1 MLRSVL
7 LGLALFSAAPA
18 IAKDPADPAPQSARA
33 TAAQAIELA
42 RLMSPSDL
50 LVDMEVREFDK
61 HFVPSLRSDPEM
73 KSLDDQYPGLF
84 EAMHKASRGLVAEAT
99 GRGAAKIHTA
109 IAQLI
114 EASFTSADI
123 VELTDFYR
131 SPVGLKTVQQMA
143 ASADAGQVYQNAVSE
158 SGFKL
163 TDVQIATQIKES
175 ARKAAQTFTPEEQA
189 EMLLFMAKPSFGKL
203 ARAQPQIQK
212 ILADEF
218 NAPDPDFD
226 RQVEQA
232 MGAAIEQHIASFEQT
247 GDK

>member
-1 MLRSVL
+1 MLRSVV
-7 LGLALFSAAPA
+7 LGFVLVSAAPA
-18 IAKDPADPAPQSARA
+18 TAKDPADPAPQSARA
-33 TAAQAIELA
+33 TATQAIELA

-50 LVDMEVREFDK
+50 LVAMEVREFDK

-109 IAQLI
+109 IAKLI

-123 VELTDFYR
+123 TELNDFYR

-175 ARKAAQTFTPEEQA
+175 ARKAAQTFTPDEQT
-189 EMLLFMAKPSFGKL
+189 EMLLFMARPSFGKL

-218 NAPDPDFD
+218 NAPDPEFD